1 MLGKLLKYDLKAV
14 YKPLSIFYGIVIVS
28 MFLSHFFDA
37 IDTNGFTFFC
47 REFFRGATVGF
58 SLGAIIN
65 NAMNIWAY
73 FRQNLYGDRGYL
85 MNTLPVSRNTLL
97 FSKFL
102 TTLITSLTTVIIG
115 VIAIVL
121 TYCAAPNLPEF
132 IDNIFSNSL
141 ALTLQV
147 ILVFYLEIV
156 FIMQCGISGVIIGH
170 KFNYNKIVLSVVFG
184 FGIFVIANVLTVIL
198 AFIWG
203 RFDSN
208 LSWLFDDSST
218 VIPDLHI
225 IHALLT
231 AGATVY
237 AVYIT
242 GLYALNAHLL
252 KRGIDLD

>member
-1 MLGKLLKYDLKAV
+1 MLGKLLKYDLKAI

-28 MFLSHFFDA
+28 MFLSHYFDA

-47 REFFRGATVGF
+47 REFFRGTTVGF

-97 FSKFL
+97 LSKFL
-102 TTLITSLTTVIIG
+102 TALITSLTIVIIG

-121 TYCAAPNLPEF
+121 AYGAALNLPDF
-132 IDNIFSNSL
+132 INNSL
-141 ALTLQV
+141 ALTFQI

-156 FIMQCGISGVIIGH
+156 FVMQCGISGVIIGH
-170 KFNYNKIVLSVVFG
+170 KFNYNKIALSVVFG
-184 FGIFVIANVLTVIL
+184 FGIFVIANVLTIVL
-198 AFIWG
+198 AFIWSC
-203 RFDSN
+203 FDSN
-208 LSWLFDDSST
+208 LSWLFDSST
-218 VIPDLHI
+218 IIPDLNI
-225 IHALLT
+225 MQNLLT
-231 AGATVY
+231 AGAIVY
-237 AVYIT
+237 AVYIA
-242 GLYALNAHLL
+242 GLYTLNAHLL